1 MSIYTRNGDEGKTS
15 LINEAVV
22 SKSDDRI
29 ELLGTIDELSSYIG
43 FAKVL
48 APGHERNI
56 LSELQKDLMVIMAG
70 VADAEN
76 PSYFIN
82 EEKIKN
88 IEVEIGDLESLFSRK
103 NEFVLYGEC
112 ELSSRLDLAKAITR
126 RTERCFVQ
134 VSQNYIVDIN
144 AMKFLNRLSDYL
156 YILARYVDY
165 KMTETPCKKNKKLV
179 DK

>member
-1 MSIYTRNGDEGKTS
+1 MSIYTKNGDKGKTS
-15 LINEAVV
+15 LINEKLV

-29 ELLGTIDELSSYIG
+29 ELIGTIDELSSYIA

-48 APGHERNI
+48 ASKHERNI
-56 LSELQKDLMVIMAG
+56 LSEIQKDLMIIMAG

-76 PSYFIN
+76 PHYFVN

-88 IEVEIGDLESLFSRK
+88 MEEEIDYLESIFSRK

-112 ELSSRLDLAKAITR
+112 ELSSRLDLARAITR
-126 RTERCFVQ
+126 KTERCFVKI
-134 VSQNYIVDIN
+134 SLSYIVDIN

-165 KMTETPCKKNKKLV
+165 KWAKNSL
-179 DK
+179 

>member
-15 LINEAVV
+15 LINEINVL
-22 SKSDDRI
+22 KSDDRV

-48 APGHERNI
+48 VEEYEKNI
-56 LSELQKDLMVIMAG
+56 LSEIQKDLMIIMAG
-70 VADAEN
+70 VAHAEN
-76 PSYFIN
+76 PDYFIN
-82 EEKIKN
+82 IEKINNMEK
-88 IEVEIGDLESLFSRK
+88 EIDYLESLFSRK

-112 ELSSRLDLAKAITR
+112 ELSSRLDLARAIAR
-126 RTERCFVQ
+126 KTERCFVK

-165 KMTETPCKKNKKLV
+165 KVAETACKKNKKQV
-179 DK
+179 DN